1 MDEMDFRLVIQELLS
16 RYDGTPLLARWQEA
30 TSFGAGR
37 EATDYWIRDTGGITN
52 VVWLNSDGIRDVT
65 LVHRSDDAEETQANS
80 DSEESAEDEPE
91 RENPPESMFNFLP
104 LRNISTIEVREGPD
118 IAQQMGL
125 GVNGDKLVHVIP
137 NSGGSGHL
145 YWVAES
151 LSEVEGLNQF
161 LKSVFSAYVHSI

>member
-1 MDEMDFRLVIQELLS
+1 M
-16 RYDGTPLLARWQEA
+16 
-30 TSFGAGR
+30 
-37 EATDYWIRDTGGITN
+37 
-52 VVWLNSDGIRDVT
+52 VWLNSDGIRDVT
-65 LVHRSDDAEETQANS
+65 LIRRSDDAEEPQANS
-80 DSEESAEDEPE
+80 DSEESAEYEPG

-104 LRNISTIEVREGPD
+104 LRNISAIEVRGGHD

-151 LSEVEGLNQF
+151 PSEVEGLNRF